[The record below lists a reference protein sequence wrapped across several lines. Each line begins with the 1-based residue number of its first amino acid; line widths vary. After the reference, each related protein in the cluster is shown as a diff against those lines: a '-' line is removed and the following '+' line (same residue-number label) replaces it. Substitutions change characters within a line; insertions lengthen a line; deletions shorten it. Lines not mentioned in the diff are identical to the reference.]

1 MARPRSA
8 AKHGANNRGGDDGGG
23 QLSRER
29 IVEAALR
36 VVDRDGFDRLTM
48 RSLADELGVTA
59 MAAYYYVAN
68 KDELL
73 EWVADE
79 IIAAR
84 APSPEPLSW
93 DDAIRFDALDFFDR
107 VTAYPGLA
115 AYLTNR
121 PLTSRM
127 RRTYALAV
135 EFYRRAGLEGDEAA
149 KAHAA
154 YHTMMFG
161 LVAMEA
167 RFRPEKRNRGSADD
181 EAILVHVSPHEFV
194 NYCVDLFIAG
204 VRDRAAALAG

>member
-8 AKHGANNRGGDDGGG
+8 AKTGASGKDADDGG

-29 IVEAALR
+29 IIEAALR
-36 VVDRDGFDRLTM
+36 VVRRDGFDRLTM

-68 KDELL
+68 KDQLL

-79 IIAAR
+79 IVADAA
-84 APSPEPLSW
+84 PIPEDLAW

-121 PLTSRM
+121 PLTPGV
-127 RRTYALAV
+127 RRSYGRAV
-135 EFYRRAGLEGDEAA
+135 DFYRRAGLDGDEAV

-154 YHTMMFG
+154 YHTLMFG

-167 RFRPEKRNRGSADD
+167 RFRPEKRKRGRPDD
-181 EAILVHVSPHEFV
+181 DAILVHVSPHDFV